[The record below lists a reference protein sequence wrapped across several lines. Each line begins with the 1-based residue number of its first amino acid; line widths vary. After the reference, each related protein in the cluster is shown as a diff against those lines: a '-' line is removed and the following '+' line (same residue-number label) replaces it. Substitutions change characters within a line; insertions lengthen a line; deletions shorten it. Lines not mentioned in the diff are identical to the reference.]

1 MREQQTFTTVTKAQ
15 KTLVAMVNMTLH
27 YSRIMLKSQ
36 VIDQE
41 TTQKPGFLLIDKSA
55 GMTSHDVVD
64 RVRRLTGE
72 RRVGH
77 AGTLDPFATG
87 LLIVGVG
94 RVATREMQKLVGLDK
109 EYKAI
114 FVLGASSTTDDTEGE
129 ITATPSRSPLERGR
143 IEEASKQFI
152 GEIEQIPPTYS
163 AIKVGGKKM
172 YEAAREGEP
181 IEAKARKVSVRAFD
195 IGPIGPIGPIT
206 RIPAHIRCSSG
217 TYIRSLAR
225 DLGRALGGGGYVEKL
240 RRTSIGPF
248 SVKEAR
254 TLETLEGR
262 IQDALTPVN
271 SFLAKL

>member
-1 MREQQTFTTVTKAQ
+1 ME
-15 KTLVAMVNMTLH
+15 
-27 YSRIMLKSQ
+27 
-36 VIDQE
+36 
-41 TTQKPGFLLIDKSA
+41 GFLFIDKPA

-94 RVATREMQKLVGLDK
+94 RAATREMQKLVGLDK
-109 EYKAI
+109 TYEAV
-114 FVLGASSTTDDTEGE
+114 FVLGASSDTDDRTGKITSAPLHNHPFPLLQKEGE
-129 ITATPSRSPLERGR
+129 IEKVLR
-143 IEEASKQFI
+143 QFL

-172 YEAAREGEP
+172 YEAARAGKP
-181 IEAKARKVSVRAFD
+181 IKGTPRKVRIHAFD

-206 RIPAHIRCSSG
+206 KLQANISCSSG

-225 DLGRALGGGGYVEKL
+225 DLGAALCGGGYVEAL
-240 RRTSIGPF
+240 RRTSTGPF
-248 SVKEAR
+248 SLSEAH
-254 TLETLEGR
+254 TLEDLPVILPT
-262 IQDALTPVN
+262 ALIPIPQLLCRLLTTPASSDILHSV
-271 SFLAKL
+271 

>member
-1 MREQQTFTTVTKAQ
+1 
-15 KTLVAMVNMTLH
+15 MVNMTLD
-27 YSRIMLKSQ
+27 YSSIMLKSQ
-36 VIDQE
+36 TNDQE
-41 TTQKPGFLLIDKSA
+41 TARKAGFLLIDKPV
-55 GMTSHDVVD
+55 GITSHDVVD

-94 RVATREMQKLVGLDK
+94 RVATREMEKLVGLDK
-109 EYKAI
+109 EYEAT

-129 ITATPSRSPLERGR
+129 ITPAPIRNRPQPLLEKERGLQEV
-143 IEEASKQFI
+143 IKQFI

-172 YEAAREGEP
+172 YEAAREGKP
-181 IEAKARKVSVRAFD
+181 IEGKARRVTVYSFTFEIPPLASLGRDDTGERMKLKVQ
-195 IGPIGPIGPIT
+195 
-206 RIPAHIRCSSG
+206 IRCSSG

-225 DLGRALGGGGYVEKL
+225 DLGRALGGGGYVEQL

-248 SVKEAR
+248 GIDQAI
-254 TLETLEGR
+254 TLEALEGH
-262 IQDALTPVN
+262 IQNAITPVPA
-271 SFLAKL
+271 FLAKL